1 MRYSINHETILE
13 FPHAVREHHTELRLI
28 PRDDLNLKVHSSRIE
43 TEPPGKLGHYIDY
56 FGNRVDYFCVIPPHT
71 QLTTRLIADVET
83 LRENPFD
90 FTPLPPKESKEW
102 LRKAF
107 KDAPS
112 LYDYT
117 LHRSSVTPP
126 IVKVTAEL
134 NQALPRCT
142 QETPLMDALFA
153 LMEWIP
159 SVLAYQPGATEVHT
173 ELVNAIKAGAGV
185 CQDFANLFISVVR
198 SWGIPVRY
206 VMGYQAPELSALE
219 GTSEVA
225 THAWAEVL
233 VPGGGWIGFDATHNL
248 LANDRYIPVA
258 VGRDSYD
265 AAPQRGSFKGD
276 EPGKKPVV
284 HITITGA
291 GYEAPNAEEQE

>member
-1 MRYSINHETILE
+1 MRYHIEHETILE
-13 FPHAVREHHTELRLI
+13 FPHPVREHHTELRLN
-28 PRDDLNLKVHSSRIE
+28 PRDDLNQKVHSSRIE
-43 TEPPGKLGHYIDY
+43 TDPAGKLGHYIDY
-56 FGNRVDYFCVIPPHT
+56 FGNRVDYFCVIQPHT
-71 QLTTRLIADVET
+71 RLVTRLIVDVEP

-90 FTPLPPKESKEW
+90 FIPTPPGEQKEW
-102 LRKAF
+102 LRKAL
-107 KDAPS
+107 KEEPS

-126 IVKVTAEL
+126 VMKLTAEIDK
-134 NQALPRCT
+134 ALPRHT
-142 QETPLMDALFA
+142 PDTPLMESLSE
-153 LMEWIP
+153 LMVWIP
-159 SVLAYQPGATEVHT
+159 SILTYRPGATEVHT

-198 SWGIPVRY
+198 SWGIPARY
-206 VMGYQAPELSALE
+206 VMGYQAPELTGKA
-219 GTSEVA
+219 GAGEVA

-276 EPGKKPVV
+276 DPGKKPVV
-284 HITITGA
+284 NITIGC
-291 GYEAPNAEEQE
+291 Q

>member
-1 MRYSINHETILE
+1 MRYQIKHETILE
-13 FPHAVREHHTELRLI
+13 FPHTVREHHTELRLT
-28 PRDDLNLKVHSSRIE
+28 PRNDLNQKVHSSRIE
-43 TEPPGKLGHYIDY
+43 TDPGGKLGQYVDY
-56 FGNRVDYFCVIPPHT
+56 FGNRVDYFCVIPPHAR
-71 QLTTRLIADVET
+71 LVTRLIADVEP

-90 FTPLPPKESKEW
+90 FTPLPPGECKEW
-102 LRKAF
+102 FRKAF
-107 KDAPS
+107 KEEPS
-112 LYDYT
+112 LHDYT

-126 IVKVTAEL
+126 IMKLTAEISK
-134 NQALPRCT
+134 ALPRHT
-142 QETPLMDALFA
+142 PETPLMSSLFE

-159 SVLAYQPGATEVHT
+159 SVLAYKPGATEVHT
-173 ELVNAIKAGAGV
+173 ELINAIKAGAGV

-219 GTSEVA
+219 GSSEIA

-233 VPGGGWIGFDATHNL
+233 IPGGGWIGFDATHNL

-291 GYEAPNAEEQE
+291 GPGTEETGKQE